1 MSTSYVEAKGKLY
14 KIIKDGMKRGDSFKV
29 IESAVKSQLTTET
42 KSRKWKDQT
51 IKGNPATLEHLK
63 QHMNSALGL
72 RKEKINEAAEE
83 AAKTKAPLAKKSS
96 ADKKA
101 HQDALMK
108 KYGTK
113 QPRTRPKTQKIKFSD
128 LNKKEEKKKK
138 DKAARRAFYSARAY
152 APAFDAFPKESQE
165 KDHPLYGNLRY

>member
-1 MSTSYVEAKGKLY
+1 MSKSYVEAKGKLY
-14 KIIKDGMKRGDSFKV
+14 KIIKDGMERGDSFKV
-29 IESAVKSQLTTET
+29 IEKAVKSQLTTET
-42 KSRKWKDQT
+42 KSRKWRDQT

-72 RKEKINEAAEE
+72 RKDKINKAAEE
-83 AAKTKAPLAKKSS
+83 AAKTKAKTKAPLAKKSS

-128 LNKKEEKKKK
+128 LNKK
-138 DKAARRAFYSARAY
+138 
-152 APAFDAFPKESQE
+152 KECHIQ
-165 KDHPLYGNLRY
+165 